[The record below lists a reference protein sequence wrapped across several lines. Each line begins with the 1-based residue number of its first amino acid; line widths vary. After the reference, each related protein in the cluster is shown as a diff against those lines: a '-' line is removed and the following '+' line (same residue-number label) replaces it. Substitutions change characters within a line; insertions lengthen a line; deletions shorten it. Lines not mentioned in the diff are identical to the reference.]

1 ALMTRPLPQAVLTCH
16 YLKEVF
22 MLHRRLILSVII
34 SLLCFTTIF
43 AQATPTKEEQK
54 DRQELE
60 QKALAELDEII
71 TDSQTFRVAENRVI
85 IKAVAADLLWKYDGA
100 RARSLIKEAVSSLQ
114 EITVMGEDG
123 PDLYRRRNDYMQ
135 LRKNI
140 VQAVARHDARFAR
153 ELLRQ
158 TRPPVNA
165 ESKAEYDPEDYQ
177 ERQLESNLMAQ
188 IVETDPKQALE
199 MAEENLKK
207 GFSTDLLQPLA
218 LLQEKDREAA
228 TKLASDILTKL
239 RTENLTTNGEA
250 AKIAFG
256 LLRLTV
262 KKPETDAKPDAKAEP
277 KQETTK
283 DAQPLLDE
291 QGQRDLIELLADAA
305 SVNSPRQMEFISAL
319 QSLMTEVERL
329 APARAAQLRRKVSTG
344 SNESGLSDSEL
355 SDPALYSKLDNASAE
370 EILAAAPNAPPEMRE
385 YVYQRAVAKFSERG
399 DLERARKVIN
409 ENITNPQERKRM
421 LAEIDRQVL
430 ALAASQGKM
439 EETRKMLSTL
449 RSNEE
454 RASTLAQLAMALSEK
469 DDKKSALKLLDEAR
483 EMVGGRA
490 RNPKQLMAQ
499 LMVAQGYSVVEPSR
513 SFPILE
519 SVVDQLN
526 DLVAAGAVLAS
537 FLDEDGE
544 MMKDEEIKI
553 GSLNGLV
560 KSSVMQY
567 AGEVT
572 ELARKDFDK
581 TMIAAN
587 RFQRPE
593 LRVMAHLL
601 IVQSVLQ
608 PQKNKEM
615 QGGLTAITTRPEI
628 ID

>member
-1 ALMTRPLPQAVLTCH
+1 
-16 YLKEVF
+16 
-22 MLHRRLILSVII
+22 MLHKRLILSVII
-34 SLLCFTTIF
+34 SLLSFTTIF

-60 QKALAELDEII
+60 KKALAELDEII

-114 EITVMGEDG
+114 EIPIMGEDG
-123 PDLYRRRNDYMQ
+123 PERYSRRNDYMQ

-199 MAEENLKK
+199 MAEESLKK
-207 GFSTDLLQPLA
+207 GFSTDILQPLA

-228 TKLASDILTKL
+228 TKLAGDILTRL

-262 KKPETDAKPDAKAEP
+262 KKPETEAKPDSKTEP
-277 KQETTK
+277 KQETAK

-305 SVNSPRQMEFISAL
+305 AVNSPRQMEFISML

-344 SNESGLSDSEL
+344 SNESGLLSDSEL
-355 SDPALYSKLDNASAE
+355 PSPALYSKLANATAE

-385 YVYQRAVAKFSERG
+385 YVYQRAVAKFSEQG
-399 DLERARKVIN
+399 DLESARKVIN
-409 ENITNPQERKRM
+409 ENITNLQERKRM

-449 RSNEE
+449 HSNEE

-483 EMVGGRA
+483 EMVSGRA

-499 LMVAQGYSVVEPSR
+499 LMVAQGYAVVEPSR